1 MSKKVSRLDENQ
13 RGWSIASSSQTGLF
27 FMGKAFS
34 HLIFCLLLLAF
45 AGLPGVAKAAPE
57 LAQVSVKLTEKGLAE
72 IGRKDFAK
80 AQRYLEEAMVAD
92 PANAGAIAGLGQVHE
107 LRGNTS
113 LARKYYAS
121 TLTVDPVNILALGHL
136 GLIEI
141 GLGNRDAAADKL
153 RRLQTL
159 CPTCG
164 ETAALQ
170 SALSTPAPATP
181 SAKAP

>member
-13 RGWSIASSSQTGLF
+13 RGWSIASSPQTGLF
-27 FMGKAFS
+27 SMGKAFS
-34 HLIFCLLLLAF
+34 HLFFCLLLVF
-45 AGLPGVAKAAPE
+45 ALQPGVAQAAPE

-80 AQRYLEEAMVAD
+80 AQRYLEEAMVAN
-92 PANAGAIAGLGQVHE
+92 PANADAIAALGHLHE
-107 LRGNTS
+107 IKGNTS

-121 TLTVDPVNILALGHL
+121 ALTVDPVNILALGHL

-141 GLGNRDAAADKL
+141 GLGNRDAAADRL

-164 ETAALQ
+164 ETTALQ
-170 SALSTPAPATP
+170 SALSTSSPATP
-181 SAKAP
+181 SARAP

>member
-13 RGWSIASSSQTGLF
+13 RGWSIASSFQTGLF

-34 HLIFCLLLLAF
+34 RLIFGLLLLAF
-45 AGLPGVAKAAPE
+45 AGLSGAAQAAPE
-57 LAQVSVKLTEKGLAE
+57 LAAVSIKLADKGLAE
-72 IGRKDFAK
+72 IARKDFTK

-107 LRGNTS
+107 LKGNTS

-121 TLTVDPVNILALGHL
+121 ALTVDPVNVLALGHL
-136 GLIEI
+136 GLIEA
-141 GLGNRDAAADKL
+141 GLGKREDAADKL

-159 CPTCG
+159 CPTCS

-170 SALSTPAPATP
+170 AALAAPAP
-181 SAKAP
+181 KAP